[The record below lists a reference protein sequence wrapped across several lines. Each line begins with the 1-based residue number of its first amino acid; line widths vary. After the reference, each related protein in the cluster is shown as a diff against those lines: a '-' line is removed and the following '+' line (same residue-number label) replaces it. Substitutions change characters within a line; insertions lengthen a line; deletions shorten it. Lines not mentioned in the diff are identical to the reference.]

1 MGFSDNFYKKV
12 EQKTNVN
19 KDTILSLAKKL
30 QGDNL
35 KNEGVLR
42 DLIQEIG
49 TITGKTVP
57 KSQEDKIVNA
67 IVTDKVPKNIDKM
80 IEEKVSILNSKPIYK
95 EYLRRMNEF
104 NDILAESSNTI
115 EKYINDKV

>member
-12 EQKTNVN
+12 EQRTNVN

-35 KNEGVLR
+35 KNESVLR

-49 TITGKTVP
+49 TITGKEVP

-80 IEEKVSILNSKPIYK
+80 I
-95 EYLRRMNEF
+95 
-104 NDILAESSNTI
+104 
-115 EKYINDKV
+115 

>member
-1 MGFSDNFYKKV
+1 MAFSDNFYKKV
-12 EQKTNVN
+12 EQRTNVN

-49 TITGKTVP
+49 IITGKTVP

-80 IEEKVSILNSKPIYK
+80 I
-95 EYLRRMNEF
+95 
-104 NDILAESSNTI
+104 
-115 EKYINDKV
+115 